1 MMTYTIAVQ
10 IMNFN
15 ESPVFLLLD
24 DNMGMKHKNLPVN
37 LYESGE
43 LLHRLLYINLTICN
57 SINCRHP
64 QPIAMCL
71 AELHILDC
79 HPQSVFV
86 EAKYKIEVCAEADL
100 STTVLPGVSLLFGT
114 SKSNGTEPVMQLV
127 SDAVLRYH
135 KANVA
140 NCRHQKQSA

>member
-43 LLHRLLYINLTICN
+43 W
-57 SINCRHP
+57 
-64 QPIAMCL
+64 
-71 AELHILDC
+71 
-79 HPQSVFV
+79 
-86 EAKYKIEVCAEADL
+86 
-100 STTVLPGVSLLFGT
+100 
-114 SKSNGTEPVMQLV
+114 
-127 SDAVLRYH
+127 
-135 KANVA
+135 
-140 NCRHQKQSA
+140 

>member
-43 LLHRLLYINLTICN
+43 LLHKMLYINLTICN

-64 QPIAMCL
+64 QPTAMCL

-86 EAKYKIEVCAEADL
+86 EAKYKIEVCAQADL
-100 STTVLPGVSLLFGT
+100 STPVLPGVSLLCAR
-114 SKSNGTEPVMQLV
+114 SKSNGTAPVMQ
-127 SDAVLRYH
+127 
-135 KANVA
+135 
-140 NCRHQKQSA
+140 